1 MFQPFPIGM
10 TSLLAAAAVA
20 GTGTAT
26 PRDAL
31 DFRMKGIDGEEIDLG
46 RWRGN
51 VVLIVNTASK
61 CGLTPQYAG
70 LQKLWMEDSA
80 KGLVVLG
87 FPSNDFLWQEPGSN
101 QEIKQFCSIKYR
113 VTFPMFEKID
123 VKGKG
128 QAPLYEYLTAQ
139 DAKPAGKGSI
149 SWNFEKFLI
158 GRDGKVAARFSPKTK
173 PDDPLVLEAI
183 KAELAKPAP

>member
-1 MFQPFPIGM
+1 MFQGFPIGM
-10 TSLLAAAAVA
+10 TGLLAATAIA
-20 GTGTAT
+20 GAGTAT

-61 CGLTPQYAG
+61 CGLTPQYAA
-70 LQKLWMEDSA
+70 LQKLWLDDSA

-139 DAKPAGKGSI
+139 DAQPAGKGGI

-173 PDDPLVLEAI
+173 PDDPAVLQAI